1 MGSSRGASEV
11 PDININ
17 LESSIQFDPATIPNG
32 DLFSFLGF
40 DASALANLDPA
51 VLATGPD
58 AVSGATDPNA
68 APPATPADPAAAAP
82 QPPPAAPDPAAA
94 SPPADPSAPPPAD
107 PAAPPPAAPAAADPH
122 ILDLSAGAPGADP
135 GLTALDDSVY
145 IQPPPEG
152 WLL

>member
-68 APPATPADPAAAAP
+68 APPATPA
-82 QPPPAAPDPAAA
+82 A
-94 SPPADPSAPPPAD
+94 SPPKPSP
-107 PAAPPPAAPAAADPH
+107 
-122 ILDLSAGAPGADP
+122 SPGSSLATRWP
-135 GLTALDDSVY
+135 N
-145 IQPPPEG
+145 
-152 WLL
+152 